1 MINTIGYLCEQLKK
15 ERIEFNQTQRG
26 RSPGGYSA
34 KRNTSNNRA
43 PVAADYS
50 KYDQK
55 ITDLKLSLASMEEEN
70 DKLRGT
76 MREMVDDYTK
86 QLELRDDT
94 IKRLELNQ
102 RQDYSKSQQMSS
114 LRQETDVLRQD
125 NQTLRSQV
133 NQLKRDLMERDNQ
146 LGRQAAD
153 QKNEWAEIYGSQKQN
168 VEKLERDNMILA

>member
-1 MINTIGYLCEQLKK
+1 
-15 ERIEFNQTQRG
+15 
-26 RSPGGYSA
+26 
-34 KRNTSNNRA
+34 
-43 PVAADYS
+43 
-50 KYDQK
+50 
-55 ITDLKLSLASMEEEN
+55 
-70 DKLRGT
+70 
-76 MREMVDDYTK
+76 MVDDYTK

-102 RQDYSKSQQMSS
+102 RQDFSKSQQMSS

-153 QKNEWAEIYGSQKQN
+153 
-168 VEKLERDNMILA
+168 

>member
-1 MINTIGYLCEQLKK
+1 
-15 ERIEFNQTQRG
+15 
-26 RSPGGYSA
+26 
-34 KRNTSNNRA
+34 
-43 PVAADYS
+43 
-50 KYDQK
+50 
-55 ITDLKLSLASMEEEN
+55 MEEEN

-125 NQTLRSQV
+125 N
-133 NQLKRDLMERDNQ
+133 
-146 LGRQAAD
+146 
-153 QKNEWAEIYGSQKQN
+153 
-168 VEKLERDNMILA
+168 

>member
-1 MINTIGYLCEQLKK
+1 MVQTISYLCEQLKK
-15 ERIEFNQTQRG
+15 ERVEFSQTNRG

-34 KRNTSNNRA
+34 KRSTSANRA
-43 PVAADYS
+43 PIAADYS

-94 IKRLELNQ
+94 IKRLEINQ
-102 RQDYSKSQQMSS
+102 RGDFSKSQQMSS
-114 LRQETDVLRQD
+114 LRQEADLLKQD
-125 NQTLRSQV
+125 NTGLRSKV
-133 NQLKRDLMERDNQ
+133 NQLTRDLMEKER
-146 LGRQAAD
+146 LLERQSAD

-168 VEKLERDNMILA
+168 VEKLERDNIMLA